1 LMDILDPPARLGGWI
16 LLGFMEEWLRD
27 PRNTPDEVVP
37 RPMVPHG
44 APGWRMIVPM
54 KVIVETLV
62 YTLAQD
68 AYPPMVLPLVWDLY
82 NGEIEL
88 SFDQPIAMQVIGAY
102 NKYKKN
108 CFRKL
113 ATFELFDVKLGKFRP
128 ASVHRA
134 PGSTSFR
141 LPLPLTYIPVFKD
154 STLTIVEDAA
164 EHSLGIQPLKP
175 MCSMKRNI
183 MDLEFLWPVD
193 MPQRR
198 QLIRAD
204 WHVEGQ
210 WWGSQR
216 RLAAVRPVLGEVG
229 CTVEEVKLLSDCR
242 SDLAPFS
249 QDIRKCV
256 DVEFELVGLS
266 CVRQI
271 WNTDWTYQ
279 TARQGRSSFPLLA
292 AQSTCQVLV
301 QSVGR
306 EEARRVV
313 LKASSKP
320 VGARVR
326 KGVQVV
332 RLQRQQSGRTHT
344 ASLQTGRVEGRVS
357 IHNRAAGQSTLQTE
371 WPDSGPTTLNVP
383 AGIKSFH
390 CKRTGRSE
398 IYLVQDG
405 FSSLNKLTPQQAG
418 RAGVVLLQTVR
429 PVTVP
434 WGY

>member
-1 LMDILDPPARLGGWI
+1 MPVYDPRVLHLLSRVLPTFDSAVRNSAPCDRSTRQIYRSTIVCLERKRLGELFDYCMVHDTSVCPATLSAVQIDDNTLLLGGWI

-44 APGWRMIVPM
+44 APGRRMIVPM

-108 CFRKL
+108 RFRKL

-229 CTVEEVKLLSDCR
+229 CTVEEVKWDGEEDVELLSDCR

-279 TARQGRSSFPLLA
+279 TARQGRSSFPPLA
-292 AQSTCQVLV
+292 AQI
-301 QSVGR
+301 
-306 EEARRVV
+306 
-313 LKASSKP
+313 
-320 VGARVR
+320 
-326 KGVQVV
+326 
-332 RLQRQQSGRTHT
+332 QQFSGF
-344 ASLQTGRVEGRVS
+344 
-357 IHNRAAGQSTLQTE
+357 I
-371 WPDSGPTTLNVP
+371 
-383 AGIKSFH
+383 
-390 CKRTGRSE
+390 
-398 IYLVQDG
+398 
-405 FSSLNKLTPQQAG
+405 
-418 RAGVVLLQTVR
+418 
-429 PVTVP
+429 
-434 WGY
+434 